1 MSYAHPNGS
10 LKTSFCKTLL
20 KVMVSVPTSILPFVQ
35 SDFPSNATGSCG
47 VRDCKIK
54 QAVKSLFQFKEIWL
68 FEEQSGTNNRK
79 PLKLS
84 IFTGHKAAP
93 VLLPLSMTRKRV
105 IELLKMSRDVGP
117 WRLARFNCGKFLLF
131 SVSITRHLSCCS

>member
-1 MSYAHPNGS
+1 MIFVPRVKLMSYAHPNGS

-20 KVMVSVPTSILPFVQ
+20 KVVVSVPTSILPFVQ
-35 SDFPSNATGSCG
+35 SDFPSNATDSCG
-47 VRDCKIK
+47 VRDCNIR
-54 QAVKSLFQFKEIWL
+54 QAVKSLFQFREIWL

-93 VLLPLSMTRKRV
+93 VLPLSMIKKRV
-105 IELLKMSRDVGP
+105 IELLK
-117 WRLARFNCGKFLLF
+117 
-131 SVSITRHLSCCS
+131 IY